1 MYLTHSMT
9 SVIKLNILGGFLGA
23 GKTTTLLRLAE
34 HYVRARQTVGI
45 ITNDQADGLVDTER
59 FRALGFTTGEVA
71 GGCFCCRFDD
81 FIARADELIALS
93 QPDIIL
99 AEPVGSCTDLVA
111 TVFKP
116 LEKLH
121 ADRFALAPFTV
132 LIDPIRALN
141 LLGGEGKARLSEKIA
156 YIFRLQQQEAE
167 AIAINKID
175 LLSGGQLAHVRHLLH
190 ERFPTAKIFAVS
202 AMTGEGFAEFMAYL
216 ETPHRKGGALAEIDY
231 DTYAEGEAQLG
242 WLNSTLQLQTDTALD
257 VDAALLELADAARQQ
272 FQAEAVEIAHGKFL
286 LRGDRQTAVVN
297 VVSNT
302 SQPLLSQS
310 AAERATTLDLVINLR
325 AQAEPD
331 VLQQGLQQCLNAW
344 IERNN
349 LTLLGRTGQSFK
361 PPRPEPTHRITQA
374 DEDRQRL

>member
-1 MYLTHSMT
+1 MASI
-9 SVIKLNILGGFLGA
+9 IKLIILGGFLGA

-34 HYVRARQTVGI
+34 HYVKTGQTVGI

-71 GGCFCCRFDD
+71 GGCFCCRFED
-81 FIARADELIALS
+81 FIARADELIVKS
-93 QPDIIL
+93 WPDVIL

-111 TVFKP
+111 TVFRP
-116 LEKLH
+116 LEKFH

-132 LIDPIRALN
+132 LVDPLQALD
-141 LLGGEGKARLSEKIA
+141 LLGGAGKARLSEKIA
-156 YIFRLQQQEAE
+156 YIYRLQQQEAE

-175 LLSGGQLAHVRHLLH
+175 LLSAEQLAQVQRLLH
-190 ERFPTAKIFAVS
+190 ERFPTAKILTFS
-202 AMTGEGFAEFMAYL
+202 ALTGEGFDPLIAWL
-216 ETPHRKGGALAEIDY
+216 ETAHREDRVLADIDY
-231 DTYAEGEAQLG
+231 DAYAEGEAQLG
-242 WLNSTLQLQTDTALD
+242 WLNSALQLRADHALD
-257 VDAALLELADAARQQ
+257 VDTALLELAGAVRQQ
-272 FQAEAVEIAHGKFL
+272 FQTEAVEIAHGKFL

-302 SQPLLSQS
+302 SQPLLSQR

-349 LTLLGRTGQSFK
+349 LTLLGSTGQAFK

-374 DEDRQRL
+374 D

>member
-1 MYLTHSMT
+1 MASI
-9 SVIKLNILGGFLGA
+9 IKLKILGGFLSA

-34 HYVRARQTVGI
+34 HYVKTGQTVGI
-45 ITNDQADGLVDTER
+45 ITNDQADDLVDTER
-59 FRALGFTTGEVA
+59 FRALGFATGEVA

-81 FIARADELIALS
+81 FIARADELIAQS

-116 LEKLH
+116 LEKFH
-121 ADRFALAPFTV
+121 VDRFALTPFAV

-167 AIAINKID
+167 AIVINKID

-202 AMTGEGFAEFMAYL
+202 ALTGEGFAEFMAYL

-272 FQAEAVEIAHGKFL
+272 FQAEAVEIAHAKFL
-286 LRGDRQTAVVN
+286 LRGDRQTAAVN
-297 VVSNT
+297 VVGNA
-302 SQPLLSQS
+302 SQPLLTQI

-325 AQAEPD
+325 AQTEPSL
-331 VLQQGLQQCLNAW
+331 LQHTMQHSLDAW
-344 IERNN
+344 LERNG
-349 LTLLGRTGQSFK
+349 LTVLGSTGQAFK
-361 PPRPEPTHRITQA
+361 PSRPEPTHRIAEA
-374 DEDRQRL
+374 D

>member
-1 MYLTHSMT
+1 MT
-9 SVIKLNILGGFLGA
+9 DNMASIIKFVILGGFLSA

-34 HYVRARQTVGI
+34 HYVSAGQTVGI

-81 FIARADELIALS
+81 FIARADELIAQS

-116 LEKLH
+116 LEKFH

-132 LIDPIRALN
+132 LVDPLQALD
-141 LLGGEGKARLSEKIA
+141 LLGGASKARLSEKIA
-156 YIFRLQQQEAE
+156 YIYRLQQQEAE

-175 LLSGGQLAHVRHLLH
+175 LLSGEQLAQVQRLLR
-190 ERFPTAKIFAVS
+190 ERFPTAKVLTFS
-202 AMTGEGFAEFMAYL
+202 ALTGEGFAPLMAWL
-216 ETPHRKGGALAEIDY
+216 ETPHREDRVLADIDY
-231 DTYAEGEAQLG
+231 DAYAEGEAQLG

-257 VDAALLELADAARQQ
+257 VDAALLELADAVRQQ
-272 FQAEAVEIAHGKFL
+272 FQTEAVEIAHGKFL

-331 VLQQGLQQCLNAW
+331 VLQQGLQRCLNAW

-374 DEDRQRL
+374 DEDRRRL